1 MQRVFIFA
9 EQVKKII
16 AAGKREIEIP
26 EGARISAAAAELI
39 KDQKLKIKIAAPQSA
54 PATPVPKTEDKPLQ
68 QKPSPSQDAR
78 ARTAVK
84 RISAEKSSTSGDDIS
99 DEELEA
105 LVNRVI
111 ERFKQLKGIAPATSE
126 QQQGAAD
133 ESQRSPADAPDDD
146 MIICRCEEITKGE
159 IKAAIRNG
167 MQTVNGVKR
176 ITRAGMGLCQGQTCQ
191 RLVIR
196 IIAEELRQSVAD
208 IEPSTA
214 RGPVRPLNLAVF
226 ANS

>member
-16 AAGKREIEIP
+16 AAGNPDIEIP

-39 KDQKLKIKIAAPQSA
+39 KDHKLNIKILAPKSAAAIEVPQ
-54 PATPVPKTEDKPLQ
+54 TEDQSKRD
-68 QKPSPSQDAR
+68 KPSPSVDTQEKTVSKDKS
-78 ARTAVK
+78 TA
-84 RISAEKSSTSGDDIS
+84 SGGDIS
-99 DEELEA
+99 DEELEV

-111 ERFKQLKGIAPATSE
+111 ERFKQLKGIAPAPSE
-126 QQQGAAD
+126 QRQGTLV
-133 ESQRSPADAPDDD
+133 ESSRAPADAPDDD

-167 MQTVNGVKR
+167 MQTLNGIKR
-176 ITRAGMGLCQGQTCQ
+176 VTRAGMGLCQGQTCQ
-191 RLVIR
+191 RLVTQ

-208 IEPSTA
+208 IEPTTA
-214 RGPVRPLNLAVF
+214 RGPVRPLMLSAF

>member
-16 AAGKREIEIP
+16 AAGKPDIEIP

-39 KDQKLKIKIAAPQSA
+39 GDHKLKVKIIAPQSA
-54 PATPVPKTEDKPLQ
+54 AATGAPQTEDQPLAGQSTPSVDTQAKAASADKP
-68 QKPSPSQDAR
+68 
-78 ARTAVK
+78 TA
-84 RISAEKSSTSGDDIS
+84 SADDIS
-99 DEELEA
+99 DEELEV

-111 ERFKQLKGIAPATSE
+111 ERFKQLKGIASAPSDQRQE
-126 QQQGAAD
+126 VGV
-133 ESQRSPADAPDDD
+133 ESSRAPADASDDD

-167 MQTVNGVKR
+167 MLTVNGIKR

-191 RLVIR
+191 RLVTQ

-208 IEPSTA
+208 IEPTTA
-214 RGPVRPLNLAVF
+214 RGPVRPLNLAAF

>member
-9 EQVKKII
+9 EQVKKLI

-39 KDQKLKIKIAAPQSA
+39 KDRKLNIKIAAPPSETGKA
-54 PATPVPKTEDKPLQ
+54 ATQTEDQPLPDQ
-68 QKPSPSQDAR
+68 STSSQDTQVK
-78 ARTAVK
+78 TA
-84 RISAEKSSTSGDDIS
+84 SADKPASGADLS
-99 DEELEA
+99 AEELEA
-105 LVNRVI
+105 VVNRVI
-111 ERFKQLKGIAPATSE
+111 ERFKQLKGIAPAPSE
-126 QQQGAAD
+126 QKQGAAVD
-133 ESQRSPADAPDDD
+133 KSSQTPADAPDDD

-167 MQTVNGVKR
+167 MQTVNGIKR
-176 ITRAGMGLCQGQTCQ
+176 VTRAGMGLCQGQTCQ
-191 RLVIR
+191 RLVTQ

-208 IEPSTA
+208 IEPTTA
-214 RGPVRPLNLAVF
+214 RGPVRPLNMAVF

>member
-9 EQVKKII
+9 EQVRKII

-39 KDQKLKIKIAAPQSA
+39 KDHKLNIKTTAPQSA
-54 PATPVPKTEDKPLQ
+54 AARQAPQTEDQ
-68 QKPSPSQDAR
+68 PSARQPASSQDTQTKPASMDKP
-78 ARTAVK
+78 AAP
-84 RISAEKSSTSGDDIS
+84 GDDIS
-99 DEELEA
+99 DQELEL

-111 ERFKQLKGIAPATSE
+111 ERFKQLKGITPAPSEQRNSTGGESSHAPA
-126 QQQGAAD
+126 D
-133 ESQRSPADAPDDD
+133 DDD

-167 MQTVNGVKR
+167 MQTVNGIKR

-191 RLVIR
+191 RLVTQ
-196 IIAEELRQSVAD
+196 IIAEELRKSVAD
-208 IEPSTA
+208 IAPTTA
-214 RGPVRPLNLAVF
+214 RGPVRPLNLAAF

>member
-16 AAGKREIEIP
+16 ATGKQEIEIP

-39 KDQKLKIKIAAPQSA
+39 KDHKLRIKIAAPSSTATAVSQS
-54 PATPVPKTEDKPLQ
+54 EDKSLQ
-68 QKPSPSQDAR
+68 EQPAPSQDTQ
-78 ARTAVK
+78 ARTAAK
-84 RISAEKSSTSGDDIS
+84 AASAGKPTASGNDIS

-111 ERFKQLKGIAPATSE
+111 ARFKQLKGIAPAPSE
-126 QQQGAAD
+126 QKQRAVG
-133 ESQRSPADAPDDD
+133 ESQQPPPDAPDDD

-167 MQTVNGVKR
+167 MQTVNGIKR

-191 RLVIR
+191 RLVIQ

-208 IEPSTA
+208 IEPTTA
-214 RGPVRPLNLAVF
+214 RGPVRPLMLSAF

>member
-16 AAGKREIEIP
+16 AAGKPDIEIP

-39 KDQKLKIKIAAPQSA
+39 KDHKLNIKIIAPQSA
-54 PATPVPKTEDKPLQ
+54 AATEVPQSEDRPSADQSTPSRDARSTKASGDKPI
-68 QKPSPSQDAR
+68 A
-78 ARTAVK
+78 
-84 RISAEKSSTSGDDIS
+84 SGADIS

-111 ERFKQLKGIAPATSE
+111 ERFKQLKDIASVPSEQKPGTVVDESLQAPA
-126 QQQGAAD
+126 A
-133 ESQRSPADAPDDD
+133 APDDD
-146 MIICRCEEITKGE
+146 MVICRCEEITKGE

-167 MQTVNGVKR
+167 MLTLNGIKR
-176 ITRAGMGLCQGQTCQ
+176 VTRAGMGLCQGQTCQ
-191 RLVIR
+191 RLVAQ

-208 IEPSTA
+208 IEPTTA

>member
-16 AAGKREIEIP
+16 AAGKPDIEIP

-39 KDQKLKIKIAAPQSA
+39 KDHKLNIKFIAPQNAAATEVPQPEDQPLAGRPA
-54 PATPVPKTEDKPLQ
+54 PSRDAQAKNASEDKP
-68 QKPSPSQDAR
+68 A
-78 ARTAVK
+78 A
-84 RISAEKSSTSGDDIS
+84 SGANIS

-111 ERFKQLKGIAPATSE
+111 DRFKQLKGIASVPSG
-126 QQQGAAD
+126 QKQGPVLD
-133 ESQRSPADAPDDD
+133 ESIPAPADASDDD

-167 MQTVNGVKR
+167 MQTVNGIKR
-176 ITRAGMGLCQGQTCQ
+176 VTRAGMGLCQGQTCQ
-191 RLVIR
+191 RLVTQ

-208 IEPSTA
+208 IAPTTA
-214 RGPVRPLNLAVF
+214 RGPVRPLNMAVF

>member
-1 MQRVFIFA
+1 MPPVFIFA

-16 AAGKREIEIP
+16 ATGNKDIEIP
-26 EGARISAAAAELI
+26 DGARISSAAADLI
-39 KDQKLKIKIAAPQSA
+39 KDHQLLITTVAPQSV
-54 PATPVPKTEDKPLQ
+54 PATD
-68 QKPSPSQDAR
+68 PSQIEDTSLPEQSTPSQILQAKTAAETAR
-78 ARTAVK
+78 AHRPTA
-84 RISAEKSSTSGDDIS
+84 SGVDIS

-111 ERFKQLKGIAPATSE
+111 ERFKQLKGIASDSSE
-126 QQQGAAD
+126 QKQGTAD
-133 ESQRSPADAPDDD
+133 ESPLALADDDD

-167 MQTVNGVKR
+167 MQTVNGIKR

-191 RLVIR
+191 RLVIQ

-208 IEPSTA
+208 IEPTTA
-214 RGPVRPLNLAVF
+214 RGPVRPLRLATF

>member
-16 AAGKREIEIP
+16 AAGKPDIEIP

-39 KDQKLKIKIAAPQSA
+39 KDHKLNIKFIAPQNAAATEVPESEDQPLASRPA
-54 PATPVPKTEDKPLQ
+54 PSRDAQAKNVSGDKP
-68 QKPSPSQDAR
+68 A
-78 ARTAVK
+78 
-84 RISAEKSSTSGDDIS
+84 ISGADIS

-111 ERFKQLKGIAPATSE
+111 VRFKQLKGIATVPG
-126 QQQGAAD
+126 QKQGPVVD
-133 ESQRSPADAPDDD
+133 ESIQSPADAPDDD

-167 MQTVNGVKR
+167 MQTVNGIKR
-176 ITRAGMGLCQGQTCQ
+176 VTRAGMGLCQGQTCQ
-191 RLVIR
+191 RLVTQ

-208 IEPSTA
+208 IAPTTA
-214 RGPVRPLNLAVF
+214 RGPVRPLNMAVF

>member
-16 AAGKREIEIP
+16 ASGKREIEIP
-26 EGARISAAAAELI
+26 GGARISAAAAELI
-39 KDQKLKIKIAAPQSA
+39 KDHKLKIKSAAPQSA
-54 PATPVPKTEDKPLQ
+54 AATPVPKTEDKPLPEQ
-68 QKPSPSQDAR
+68 PAPSQDAQ
-78 ARTAVK
+78 ARTATK
-84 RISAEKSSTSGDDIS
+84 RASAEKPTVSGDDIS
-99 DEELEA
+99 DEQLEA

-111 ERFKQLKGIAPATSE
+111 ERFKQLKGIATATAG
-126 QQQGAAD
+126 QKQGAVD
-133 ESQRSPADAPDDD
+133 ESQRSPAEDDD

-167 MQTVNGVKR
+167 MQTVNGIKR

-191 RLVIR
+191 RLVIQ

-208 IEPSTA
+208 IEPTTA
-214 RGPVRPLNLAVF
+214 RGPVRPLNLAAF

>member
-9 EQVKKII
+9 RQVEKII

-26 EGARISAAAAELI
+26 EGAIVSAAAADLI
-39 KDQKLKIKIAAPQSA
+39 KDHKLKIITSATQSA
-54 PATPVPKTEDKPLQ
+54 PATDAPQTQDKPVAQ
-68 QKPSPSQDAR
+68 RPAPSQDTQAG
-78 ARTAVK
+78 TA
-84 RISAEKSSTSGDDIS
+84 AETTSVEKPTSSGDEIS
-99 DEELEA
+99 EEDLEA
-105 LVNRVI
+105 LVDRVI
-111 ERFKQLKGIAPATSE
+111 ERFKQVKGIVPSPSE
-126 QQQGAAD
+126 QKPGVVD
-133 ESQRSPADAPDDD
+133 ESQRTPADDDD

-167 MQTVNGVKR
+167 MQTVNGIKR

-191 RLVIR
+191 RLVIQ

-208 IEPSTA
+208 IEPTTA
-214 RGPVRPLNLAVF
+214 RGPVRPLKLAVF

>member
-16 AAGKREIEIP
+16 AAGKPDIEIP

-39 KDQKLKIKIAAPQSA
+39 KDHKLNIKFIAPQNAAATEVPQPEDQPLAGRPA
-54 PATPVPKTEDKPLQ
+54 PSRDAQAKNASGDKP
-68 QKPSPSQDAR
+68 
-78 ARTAVK
+78 AV
-84 RISAEKSSTSGDDIS
+84 SGADIS

-111 ERFKQLKGIAPATSE
+111 DRFKQLKGIAPVTSE
-126 QQQGAAD
+126 KKQEVVDKSQQT
-133 ESQRSPADAPDDD
+133 PADDDD

-159 IKAAIRNG
+159 IKTAIRNG
-167 MQTVNGVKR
+167 MQTVNGIKR

-191 RLVIR
+191 RLVIQ

-208 IEPSTA
+208 IEPTTA